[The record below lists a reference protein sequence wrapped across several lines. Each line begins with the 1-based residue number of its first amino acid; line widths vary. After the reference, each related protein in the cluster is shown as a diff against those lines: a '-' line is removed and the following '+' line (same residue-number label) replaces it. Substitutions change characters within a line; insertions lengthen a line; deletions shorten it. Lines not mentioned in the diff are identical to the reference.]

1 MKSRFR
7 TYTYI
12 YILLCCIISCNKE
25 APQGALDWHTAT
37 NANENSQRNA
47 KGLEIP
53 RLDPSNL
60 FNRYTTDYNGKET
73 ATFSIE
79 YDKKKRH
86 SKWVAFTFD
95 NNTSQVNWNRNNWGK
110 DPFQPD
116 PLLPNDIRIGDE
128 EHKKDRYDRGHL
140 CASADRLY
148 SKDANEHTFYY
159 SNISPQLNEFN
170 TGIWLDLENKV
181 QNWGSNS
188 NMRDTLYVVKGGT
201 IRDGEYYDSRGQ
213 HGVIVKDLEKMNG
226 IVVPAHYFMALICRK
241 AGTFYGIAFYFE
253 HKERHT
259 GNLSDYAITI
269 DQLEEYTGI
278 DFFCNFPDKVE
289 EAIEARCMPSLWGL

>member
-7 TYTYI
+7 IYTYI
-12 YILLCCIISCNKE
+12 YILLCCKISCNKE
-25 APQGALDWHTAT
+25 APQGSLDWHTAT
-37 NANENSQRNA
+37 NTNENSQRDA

-60 FNRYTTDYNGKET
+60 FNRYATDYNGKET

-128 EHKKDRYDRGHL
+128 EHEKDLYDRGTFAPRPTASTPKMQTSTPSTTLTKPTTKQVQHRHL
-140 CASADRLY
+140 A
-148 SKDANEHTFYY
+148 
-159 SNISPQLNEFN
+159 
-170 TGIWLDLENKV
+170 
-181 QNWGSNS
+181 
-188 NMRDTLYVVKGGT
+188 
-201 IRDGEYYDSRGQ
+201 
-213 HGVIVKDLEKMNG
+213 
-226 IVVPAHYFMALICRK
+226 
-241 AGTFYGIAFYFE
+241 
-253 HKERHT
+253 
-259 GNLSDYAITI
+259 
-269 DQLEEYTGI
+269 
-278 DFFCNFPDKVE
+278 
-289 EAIEARCMPSLWGL
+289 